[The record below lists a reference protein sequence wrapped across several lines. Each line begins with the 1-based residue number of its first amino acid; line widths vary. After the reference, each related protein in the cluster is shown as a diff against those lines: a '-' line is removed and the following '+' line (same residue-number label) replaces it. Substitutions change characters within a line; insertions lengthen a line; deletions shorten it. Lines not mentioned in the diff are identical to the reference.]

1 MSEKDFPKYNQE
13 DAEENNFNND
23 EMDASEKTVF
33 ISRPTNNVVDEDKTV
48 IQSTPPQ
55 YSGYTQP
62 EEDATVINMS
72 KNDFIPPVDNDA
84 TVFLNKPNFS
94 TPQADDAT
102 VFLSKPNIPTSQ
114 ADDATVFLSKPNFST
129 PQVDDATVFL
139 DKPNIPKNKTDDS
152 TVILPR
158 QSQPVYQ
165 TPRREEG
172 DDAATVISQPT
183 PRYKQ
188 EEAPIAQP
196 PKESTFSKH
205 KTKFLI
211 GIAGLLGLTFGTYI
225 VTQSKPTVV
234 VKQEVLQP
242 ATPPPSTVIE
252 PPPATPALTP
262 APVENTPTPTVATTP
277 APQPAVSTVKKNLPK
292 PPVSKPKPTTTY
304 TPATQPVIITQTKAE
319 SPKVIVED
327 QPDVPL
333 KPVVESKPTGPKTYQ
348 VNELSQLP
356 EFPEVETYLKRN
368 VKYPDEAKRNK
379 IKGSVF
385 VAATI
390 ETDGRVVGARLLKGL
405 GSGCDEAALEVVRKM
420 PKWKAG
426 KANGQNVRSE
436 VSVKVPFQ

>member
-13 DAEENNFNND
+13 DAEENKFSYDDTD
-23 EMDASEKTVF
+23 ESEKTVF
-33 ISRPTNNVVDEDKTV
+33 ISRPSKNVADEDKTV

-84 TVFLNKPNFS
+84 TVFLSKPNFS

-102 VFLSKPNIPTSQ
+102 VFLDKPNIPTNK
-114 ADDATVFLSKPNFST
+114 ADDATVFL
-129 PQVDDATVFL
+129 DR
-139 DKPNIPKNKTDDS
+139 PNIPTNKADDS

-188 EEAPIAQP
+188 EEPPIAQP

-242 ATPPPSTVIE
+242 APPPPPTVIE

-262 APVENTPTPTVATTP
+262 APVENTPTPAVAPTP

-292 PPVSKPKPTTTY
+292 PPVSKPKPTATY
-304 TPATQPVIITQTKAE
+304 TPATQPVIITQTKVE

-356 EFPEVETYLKRN
+356 EFSEVETYLKRN

-390 ETDGRVVGARLLKGL
+390 ETDGRVVGARVLKGL
-405 GSGCDEAALEVVRKM
+405 GNGCDEAALEVVRKM

-426 KANGQNVRSE
+426 KVNGQNVRSE

>member
-1 MSEKDFPKYNQE
+1 MSEKEYPKYNQE
-13 DAEENNFNND
+13 DAEENKFSYDDTD
-23 EMDASEKTVF
+23 ESEKTVF
-33 ISRPTNNVVDEDKTV
+33 ITRPEKNVAGEDKTV
-48 IQSTPPQ
+48 IQTNTPQ

-62 EEDATVINMS
+62 DNDATVINTS
-72 KNDFIPPVDNDA
+72 KNDFVPPVDNDA
-84 TVFLNKPNFS
+84 TVFLSKPNFSAPQADDATVFLDNPNIPRPQTDDATVFLDKPNFS

-102 VFLSKPNIPTSQ
+102 VFLNKPNIPT
-114 ADDATVFLSKPNFST
+114 
-129 PQVDDATVFL
+129 
-139 DKPNIPKNKTDDS
+139 NKADDS

-172 DDAATVISQPT
+172 DDSATVISQPT

-234 VKQEVLQP
+234 VKQEVPQP
-242 ATPPPSTVIE
+242 APPPPLTVIE
-252 PPPATPALTP
+252 PPPATPAPPP
-262 APVENTPTPTVATTP
+262 APVESTPTPVVTP
-277 APQPAVSTVKKNLPK
+277 APAVSNVKKNLPK
-292 PPVSKPKPTTTY
+292 PAVSKPKPTTTY
-304 TPATQPVIITQTKAE
+304 TPATQPVVITQTKAE
-319 SPKVIVED
+319 SPKVLED

-333 KPVVESKPTGPKTYQ
+333 KEKEVAVSKPAGPKTYQ

-356 EFPEVETYLKRN
+356 EFSEVETYLKRN

-390 ETDGRVVGARLLKGL
+390 EADGRVVGARLLKGL
-405 GSGCDEAALEVVRKM
+405 GNGCDEAALEVVRKM
-420 PKWKAG
+420 PKWNAG
-426 KANGQNVRSE
+426 KVNGQNVRSE

>member
-13 DAEENNFNND
+13 DAEENKFSYDDTD
-23 EMDASEKTVF
+23 ESEKTVF
-33 ISRPTNNVVDEDKTV
+33 ISRPSKIVADDDKTV

-84 TVFLNKPNFS
+84 TVFLSKPNFS

-102 VFLSKPNIPTSQ
+102 VFLSKPN
-114 ADDATVFLSKPNFST
+114 FST
-129 PQVDDATVFL
+129 PQADDATVFL
-139 DKPNIPKNKTDDS
+139 DKPNIPTNKADDS

-242 ATPPPSTVIE
+242 APPPPLTVIE
-252 PPPATPALTP
+252 PPPAQPAQPP
-262 APVENTPTPTVATTP
+262 APVENTPTPAVAPTP
-277 APQPAVSTVKKNLPK
+277 LPAVSTVKKNLPK

-319 SPKVIVED
+319 SPKVVIED

-333 KPVVESKPTGPKTYQ
+333 KPVAESKPTGPKTYQ

-356 EFPEVETYLKRN
+356 EFSEVETYLKRN

-420 PKWKAG
+420 PKWKPG
-426 KANGQNVRSE
+426 KANGQIVRSE